1 VGKRSGIIVFMDE
14 EQRKNLRLIREG
26 TNWDE
31 IEALEVKLL
40 REETPQQG
48 IAGFLSLM
56 NEFAPVLEQTAPI
69 FQHERDEAMI
79 RLQERLNQFGKRSN
93 YPMEELLRVLVSLQA
108 RLETANIPS
117 ALIGGLAVSAWGNPR
132 LTRDIDIKVLL
143 RRDERKRLLDT
154 LGDDY
159 RSLQANPDNALRHNG
174 IVFVL
179 SPEGKRIDIALTD
192 TSFDEELIAR
202 AQLVEVLPKLK
213 VRVCSAEDLIVLKI
227 IAIRPQDQQDVA
239 TIIQRQGNNLDD
251 AYILK
256 WLKEF
261 EQAIDDSTLVSTYQ
275 RLKKRYHRD

>member
-1 VGKRSGIIVFMDE
+1 MDE

-40 REETPQQG
+40 REETPQEG
-48 IAGFLSLM
+48 IKGFLSLM
-56 NEFAPVLEQTAPI
+56 TEFEPLLEQTIPI
-69 FQHERDEAMI
+69 FQQERDEAMI
-79 RLQERLNQFGKRSN
+79 RLQERLHQFGERSN
-93 YPMEELLRVLVSLQA
+93 YPMEDLLRVLVSLQE
-108 RLETANIPS
+108 RLEAANIPS

-143 RRDERKRLLDT
+143 RRDERKRLLDL

-159 RSLQANPDNALRHNG
+159 RSLHADPDSALKHNG

-179 SPEGKRIDIALTD
+179 SSDGKRIDIALAD
-192 TSFDEELIAR
+192 TAFDEQIIAR
-202 AQLVEVLPKLK
+202 AQLVEVLPNLK
-213 VRVCSAEDLIVLKI
+213 ARVCSAEDLVVLKI

-239 TIIQRQGNNLDD
+239 TIIQRQGNNLND

-256 WLKEF
+256 WLKDF
-261 EQAIDDSTLVSTYQ
+261 EKAIDDSTLVDTYQ

>member
-1 VGKRSGIIVFMDE
+1 MGKRSGIIKRMDE
-14 EQRKNLRLIREG
+14 ERRKNLRLIREG

-40 REETPQQG
+40 REETPQEG
-48 IAGFLSLM
+48 IKGFLSLM
-56 NEFAPVLEQTAPI
+56 TEFEPLLEQTIPI
-69 FQHERDEAMI
+69 FQQERDEAMI
-79 RLQERLNQFGKRSN
+79 RLQERLHQFGERSN
-93 YPMEELLRVLVSLQA
+93 YPMEDLLRVLVSLQE
-108 RLETANIPS
+108 RLEAANIPS

-143 RRDERKRLLDT
+143 RRDERKRLLDL

-159 RSLQANPDNALRHNG
+159 RSLHADPDSALKHNG

-179 SPEGKRIDIALTD
+179 SSDGKRIDIALAD
-192 TSFDEELIAR
+192 TAFDEQIIAR
-202 AQLVEVLPKLK
+202 AQLVEVLPNLK
-213 VRVCSAEDLIVLKI
+213 ARVCSAEDLVVLKI

-239 TIIQRQGNNLDD
+239 TIIQRQGNNLND

-256 WLKEF
+256 WLKDF
-261 EQAIDDSTLVSTYQ
+261 EKAIDDSTLVDTYQ

>member
-1 VGKRSGIIVFMDE
+1 MFMDE

>member
-1 VGKRSGIIVFMDE
+1 
-14 EQRKNLRLIREG
+14 
-26 TNWDE
+26 

-40 REETPQQG
+40 REKTVPEG
-48 IAGFLSLM
+48 IRNYLSLM
-56 NEFAPVLEQTAPI
+56 TEFTWMLERSAPF
-69 FQHERDEAMI
+69 FQQERDESIIA
-79 RLQERLNQFGKRSN
+79 LQERLRKFGERKRST
-93 YPMEELLRVLVSLQA
+93 MEELLRVLVELQA
-108 RLETANIPS
+108 KLEVANIPS
-117 ALIGGLAVSAWGNPR
+117 ALIGGLAVGAWGNPR
-132 LTRDIDIKVLL
+132 LTSDIDIKVLL
-143 RRDERKRLLDT
+143 RRAERKRLLAL
-154 LGDDY
+154 LGKDY
-159 RSLQANPDNALRHNG
+159 RSLHADPDNALSQNG

-179 SPEGKRIDIALTD
+179 SPDGKRIDIALAD

-202 AQLVEVLPKLK
+202 AQLVEVLPNLK
-213 VRVCSAEDLIVLKI
+213 ARVCSAEDLIVLKI

>member
-1 VGKRSGIIVFMDE
+1 MDE

>member
-1 VGKRSGIIVFMDE
+1 MDE
-14 EQRKNLRLIREG
+14 EQRKDLRLIREG

-48 IAGFLSLM
+48 IVGFLSLM

-69 FQHERDEAMI
+69 FQQERDEAMI
-79 RLQERLNQFGKRSN
+79 RLQERLNQFGERSN
-93 YPMEELLRVLVSLQA
+93 YPMEELLRVLVSLQE

-239 TIIQRQGNNLDD
+239 TIIQRQGNNLDEK
-251 AYILK
+251 YILK